1 MGQLGELQQTGRIL
15 SRSRERNLFLTR
27 ENSGGRI
34 KENRE
39 TIPPSSGRRNY
50 SGCSAA
56 RARSGSTP
64 THNPRRR
71 FPQAIVSLQ
80 REIRRVP
87 EKNSQQDVRFS
98 LLPLS
103 SSAASCVTRR
113 WARST
118 PGLIVS
124 GDTLR
129 TSADSAEHPNCWHNR
144 GSNRVDGR
152 ARVPR
157 SSLSKTNERDA
168 SIRDKIYFEPELFFR
183 YEFIS
188 YIIFTKRINHRII
201 FRLQIVTQLS
211 MRWKQLQ
218 LQFVSFT
225 YRNLIH
231 SYVYMN

>member
-1 MGQLGELQQTGRIL
+1 MVKRSNIRCFEYSFKKNLDLKKFNLFKLCNLRFDFPIIKVDAKNSYATIARNRVVFGSGCVQRRVRLRSADRHTPISRQSRRKKPRKFERAICLGVEDDSGTRCVIVGQLGELQQTGRIL

-27 ENSGGRI
+27 ENSSGRI

-113 WARST
+113 
-118 PGLIVS
+118 
-124 GDTLR
+124 
-129 TSADSAEHPNCWHNR
+129 
-144 GSNRVDGR
+144 
-152 ARVPR
+152 
-157 SSLSKTNERDA
+157 
-168 SIRDKIYFEPELFFR
+168 
-183 YEFIS
+183 
-188 YIIFTKRINHRII
+188 
-201 FRLQIVTQLS
+201 
-211 MRWKQLQ
+211 
-218 LQFVSFT
+218 
-225 YRNLIH
+225 
-231 SYVYMN
+231 